1 MDPLVR
7 LTAELSR
14 LRIRPRF
21 ISSGLSWDQ
30 TTSKSPVPG
39 IFLSCPGAPEAD
51 KGVAVGGDQVSPLSN
66 DHDLKSRPQ
75 SVRMYIRSA
84 PGSTSTA
91 ASFV

>member
-39 IFLSCPGAPEAD
+39 IVL
-51 KGVAVGGDQVSPLSN
+51 
-66 DHDLKSRPQ
+66 
-75 SVRMYIRSA
+75 I
-84 PGSTSTA
+84 
-91 ASFV
+91 